1 MGEGRGK
8 EVCYLDTC
16 SSRALKDYV
25 SVRMMGVS
33 KTIMLSIML
42 CSKNKKLGNY
52 CQTKV
57 VLSPNRSKINT
68 IQRVFF

>member
-1 MGEGRGK
+1 MLIRGEIIEPNPKISGGCPGRG
-8 EVCYLDTC
+8 
-16 SSRALKDYV
+16 YV
-25 SVRMMGVS
+25 SVRMMGV
-33 KTIMLSIML
+33 
-42 CSKNKKLGNY
+42 SKNKKLGNY